1 MTWAS
6 FAPPWLS
13 ECLPGVRTCEFVCHM
28 VNKLLGFALAAWKK
42 LKIFSQIPNGGLMV
56 IYHGRKE
63 QITLD
68 KQKIDESSNRWNG
81 DEGICDICHSMVC
94 RIA

>member
-1 MTWAS
+1 
-6 FAPPWLS
+6 
-13 ECLPGVRTCEFVCHM
+13 
-28 VNKLLGFALAAWKK
+28 
-42 LKIFSQIPNGGLMV
+42 MV